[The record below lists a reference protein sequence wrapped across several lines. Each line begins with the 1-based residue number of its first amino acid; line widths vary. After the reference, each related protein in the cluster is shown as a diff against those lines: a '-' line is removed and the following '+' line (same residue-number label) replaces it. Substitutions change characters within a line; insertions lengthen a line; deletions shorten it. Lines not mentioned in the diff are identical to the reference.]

1 MAVLAVDVGGT
12 RTRALLVPDRPD
24 GDLRAPPPEP
34 VEMAVRAAGQPLLSG
49 DLLDFLDRYCSAA
62 ALPVEAV
69 GVSVAGL
76 LDDQRRTVQ
85 RALNVGWRDEP
96 LWTALHSRFRCP
108 VVLETDAFAAAHAE
122 LRLGA
127 GRRHATFVYV
137 TIGTGIGHAL
147 VLEGRVWRGVRGA
160 ACTFGHLKTHADA
173 GDAAACACGG
183 EGCLCQY
190 ASGRGMAQLARRHHD
205 DRRPRDGAAIVTA
218 AARGEPWARRVME
231 TANDALALALSH
243 ALTLVD
249 CGTVIIGGGA
259 VSDLWPDP
267 ARLRQQ
273 VQERLHPQVRVTE
286 IAISHVPHTALLGAA
301 LEAFDLVPDRGE
313 GRSEEEQVDE

>member
-34 VEMAVRAAGQPLLSG
+34 VEMAVRAAGQPLPPS

-160 ACTFGHLKTHADA
+160 ACTFGHLKTHAGA

-190 ASGRGMAQLARRHHD
+190 ASGRGMAQVARRHHD

-243 ALTLVD
+243 ALALVD

-259 VSDLWPDP
+259 VSDRWPDP

-286 IAISHVPHTALLGAA
+286 IALSHVPHTALLGAA

>member
-24 GDLRAPPPEP
+24 GDLRAPPEP
-34 VEMAVRAAGQPLLSG
+34 VEMAARAAGEPLLPS
-49 DLLDFLDRYCSAA
+49 DLLDFLGRYCSAA

-76 LDDQRRTVQ
+76 LDDQRRTVL

-160 ACTFGHLKTHADA
+160 ACTFGHLKAPA
-173 GDAAACACGG
+173 GVGDAAACACGG

-190 ASGRGMAQLARRHHD
+190 ASGRGMARVARRRDD

-218 AARGEPWARRVME
+218 AARGEPWAREVLE

-259 VSDLWPDP
+259 VSDRWPDP
-267 ARLRQQ
+267 ARLRHQ

-301 LEAFDLVPDRGE
+301 LEAFDLLPVGGA
-313 GRSEEEQVDE
+313 GR

>member
-34 VEMAVRAAGQPLLSG
+34 VEMAVRAAGQPLPPS

-243 ALTLVD
+243 ALALVD

-259 VSDLWPDP
+259 VSDRWPDP

-286 IAISHVPHTALLGAA
+286 IALSHVPHTALLGAA

>member
-12 RTRALLVPDRPD
+12 RTRALLLPYRPD
-24 GDLRAPPPEP
+24 GALWAAPPEP
-34 VEMAVRAAGQPLLSG
+34 VEMAERAAGEPLSPG
-49 DLLDFLDRYCSAA
+49 GLLDFLSRYCSAA

-96 LWTALHSRFRCP
+96 LWTALHSRFGCP

-127 GRRHATFVYV
+127 GRRHATFLYV

-160 ACTFGHLKTHADA
+160 ACTFGHLKTHAGD

-190 ASGRGMAQLARRHHD
+190 ASGRGMARVARSRDD
-205 DRRPRDGAAIVTA
+205 DRRPRDGAAIVAA
-218 AARGEPWARRVME
+218 AARGEPWARQVME
-231 TANDALALALSH
+231 TASDALALALSH

-249 CGTVIIGGGA
+249 CGTVVIGGGA
-259 VSDLWPDP
+259 VSDRWPDP
-267 ARLRQQ
+267 ARLRRQ
-273 VQERLHPQVRVTE
+273 VRERLHPQVRVTE
-286 IAISHVPHTALLGAA
+286 IAISRVPHPALLGAA
-301 LEAFDLVPDRGE
+301 LQAFDFVPVGGGA
-313 GRSEEEQVDE
+313 GR

>member
-34 VEMAVRAAGQPLLSG
+34 VEMAVRAAGQPLPPS

-286 IAISHVPHTALLGAA
+286 IALSHVPHTALLGAA